1 MKGWPSAQAQLGR
14 SRRRPCAAEHD
25 LLVVVVHW
33 GDEYDDGP
41 SLPQVRA
48 AHALVDA
55 GADLVIGHHPH
66 VLQGVQRHGR
76 GLIAYSLGNFLFENT
91 NDPPRLTGVLRV
103 RYRSEPADP
112 PCLDAVVFHPAYVAR
127 RPVQHPEPATGY
139 MERRVKNRMRGV
151 SERFDSTW
159 DDAGTDLVLAV
170 PGCEDAKAP

>member
-1 MKGWPSAQAQLGR
+1 M
-14 SRRRPCAAEHD
+14 
-25 LLVVVVHW
+25 VVVHW

-103 RYRSEPADP
+103 RYQSEPSEAP
-112 PCLDAVVFHPAYVAR
+112 SLDAVVFHPAYVAR

-159 DDAGTDLVLAV
+159 DDAGTDLVLV
-170 PGCEDAKAP
+170 GPGCEETAGP